1 MKTEQLATFLIY
13 FAIISYIFFI
23 AIFVLF
29 AISALVYAIH
39 NILYM
44 KGFIAGIFL
53 SAFAVLLF
61 FEYKIL
67 KKDIEDVKKGIK

>member
-13 FAIISYIFFI
+13 FTIISYISFI
-23 AIFVLF
+23 AIFIFF
-29 AISALVYAIH
+29 AISALVYTIH

-44 KGFIAGIFL
+44 KGLIAGVFL

-67 KKDIEDVKKGIK
+67 KKDIEDVKRGIK

>member
-1 MKTEQLATFLIY
+1 MKTEKLATFFIH
-13 FAIISYIFFI
+13 FVIILYIFSI

-29 AISALVYAIH
+29 AISALIYAVH
-39 NILYM
+39 DILYM
-44 KGFIAGIFL
+44 KGLIAGVFL

-67 KKDIEDVKKGIK
+67 KKDIEDVKRGIK

>member
-1 MKTEQLATFLIY
+1 MKIEQLATFLTH
-13 FAIISYIFFI
+13 FAIISYIFFV
-23 AIFVLF
+23 AIFILL

-44 KGFIAGIFL
+44 KGFIAGLFL
-53 SAFAVLLF
+53 SAFAVFLF

-67 KKDIEDVKKGIK
+67 KRDIEDVKKGIK